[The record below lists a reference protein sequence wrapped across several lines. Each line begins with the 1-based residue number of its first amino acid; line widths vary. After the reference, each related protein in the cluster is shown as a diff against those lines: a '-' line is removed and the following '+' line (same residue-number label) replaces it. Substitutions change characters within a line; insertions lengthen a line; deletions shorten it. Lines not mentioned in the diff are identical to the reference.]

1 MDIVRA
7 GLGLVGTAVIAGW
20 VAYSVSAPRNADA
33 YMNQEMESL
42 DGKSINQ
49 VMVEEKDKSWA
60 MHCERYQDLAQKQ
73 WDRSIANGTQEADA
87 DKIDELDRQVE
98 RFCNS

>member
-49 VMVEEKDKSWA
+49 VLVEEKDKAWA
-60 MHCERYQDLAQKQ
+60 MHCETYQDMAQKQ
-73 WDRSIANGTQEADA
+73 WDRSIANGTQAEDA
-87 DKIDELDRQVE
+87 DRIAELDRQVE
-98 RFCNS
+98 RYCNS